1 MITLSTSSLRL
12 PRCDQFVRQPSASD
26 LSVRIE
32 KANGESL
39 DLPLPIFWFDPPW
52 HHVPVERCRDI
63 SRAVAGT
70 GIIVSALHREL
81 SQQDDCDVS
90 EFFPRLAPH
99 RCDRA
104 GWIHRDVENAVII
117 DLRLTPSR
125 DEHGRFAYNSAQLTR
140 WENVDA
146 QPTDNAEST
155 IDAMLFPPEWRTLED
170 MATKVLQLRE
180 LSSAAVFA
188 SFDASNMSTAIAP
201 AIRAKVDGI
210 IIRTS
215 SDPLA
220 CIHEARQQMNQI
232 ETTGKTE
239 TTGRTARPALW
250 LATDQELSPQDCVK
264 CFAMGADAISA
275 DAICNRFLREVD
287 AGQGSSAARAAFG
300 LGFRASGEREQR
312 LREAVDQM
320 IRPWIESIRGL
331 VHSCGVESHRQL
343 SHEHLVTPFPIG
355 PSLGT

>member
-1 MITLSTSSLRL
+1 MITLNTASLRL
-12 PRCDQFVRQPSASD
+12 PRCDQFVRQPSAGD
-26 LSVRIE
+26 LSVRID
-32 KANGESL
+32 KATGESL

-52 HHVPVERCRDI
+52 HQVPVDRCRDI
-63 SRAVAGT
+63 SRAIAGT
-70 GIIVSALHREL
+70 GIVVSALHREL

-104 GWIHRDVENAVII
+104 GWIHRDFENAVII

-125 DEHGRFAYNSAQLTR
+125 DEYGRFAYSAAQMTR
-140 WENVDA
+140 WKNVDA
-146 QPTDNAEST
+146 PPTEVLDST
-155 IDAMLFPPEWRTLED
+155 VDAMLFPPEWRTLDD
-170 MATKVLQLRE
+170 MAMKVLQLRE
-180 LSSAAVFA
+180 LSTAAVFA
-188 SFDASNMSTAIAP
+188 SFDASNLSTAIAP
-201 AIRAKVDGI
+201 AVRAKVDGI

-220 CIHEARQQMNQI
+220 CIHEARQQMAQI
-232 ETTGKTE
+232 ETPDRP
-239 TTGRTARPALW
+239 GRPVLW

-275 DAICNRFLREVD
+275 DAICNRFLRDVN

-300 LGFRASGEREQR
+300 LGFRAGGEHDQR
-312 LREAVDQM
+312 LRDAADQLV
-320 IRPWIESIRGL
+320 RPWIDSIQGL

-343 SHEHLVTPFPIG
+343 TREHLVTT
-355 PSLGT
+355 SDR